1 MNTQK
6 VAITV
11 PKNIIIM
18 IDKISKAKGISRSRL
33 ISSMLEQKLSE
44 EKFSYLKNAYDRVF
58 DDDSIKEEPRSTVM
72 WLENKGNESG
82 QEW

>member
-1 MNTQK
+1 MNTKK

-44 EKFSYLKNAYDRVF
+44 EKFSYVKKAYDRVF
-58 DDDSIKEEPRSTVM
+58 DDDSIKEEQRSTAM
-72 WLENKGNESG
+72 WLENKEN
-82 QEW
+82 